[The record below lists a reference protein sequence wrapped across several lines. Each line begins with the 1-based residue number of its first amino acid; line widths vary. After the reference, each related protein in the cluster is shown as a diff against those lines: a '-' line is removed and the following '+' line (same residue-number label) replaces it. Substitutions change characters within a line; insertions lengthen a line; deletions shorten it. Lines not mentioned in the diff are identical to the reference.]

1 MDVLDNKLPETYR
14 VWISMVFSTL
24 ASLLVMV
31 ITTPTFI
38 AVIVPAVLL
47 CAFLLVGIQYMKHII
62 LLYYHSHLIY
72 NGQAF

>member
-47 CAFLLVGIQYMKHII
+47 CAFLLVGI
-62 LLYYHSHLIY
+62 
-72 NGQAF
+72 